1 MNAALVRAS
10 DELNAFAAWWLHE
23 LREAWA
29 AASERLAPERSRQIV
44 IDLTE
49 RRGELSDLQ
58 EIAAENAPA
67 NARATV
73 LLPESSVLK
82 CELRLPPVADRNV
95 DRVVELQLERKLPL
109 PQEQLY
115 VDWRVRE
122 VLPDRSRIVDV
133 IMARRTV
140 VDHLRE
146 AVRARG
152 WRPVAVTSREP
163 DGKQRF
169 NLLPAPTR
177 RLSFVIGTRER
188 YLAWSAG
195 ALILV
200 YAAVAVGKSWM
211 ERASVRDDLTQAR
224 TQTMEIK
231 KQRDVLATQGEPI
244 MLLHEVMQQPS
255 AAEGLV
261 AVSSALPHDSWIYQ
275 ADIRA
280 LGTGVS
286 VNLEGYTPSATSL
299 LQGLE
304 SSGRL
309 DAIELI
315 EATSAGS
322 GSGSERVELKA
333 RMRGGA
339 TP

>member
-1 MNAALVRAS
+1 
-10 DELNAFAAWWLHE
+10 
-23 LREAWA
+23 
-29 AASERLAPERSRQIV
+29 
-44 IDLTE
+44 
-49 RRGELSDLQ
+49 
-58 EIAAENAPA
+58 
-67 NARATV
+67 
-73 LLPESSVLK
+73 
-82 CELRLPPVADRNV
+82 
-95 DRVVELQLERKLPL
+95 
-109 PQEQLY
+109 
-115 VDWRVRE
+115 
-122 VLPDRSRIVDV
+122 
-133 IMARRTV
+133 
-140 VDHLRE
+140 
-146 AVRARG
+146 
-152 WRPVAVTSREP
+152 
-163 DGKQRF
+163 
-169 NLLPAPTR
+169 
-177 RLSFVIGTRER
+177 
-188 YLAWSAG
+188 
-195 ALILV
+195 
-200 YAAVAVGKSWM
+200 M